1 MTSSLRFR
9 AAIVSIALFLA
20 FIGIWHI
27 ATRGTGAVATM
38 TPEYAKL
45 MGLTATQGK
54 SAMPGPL
61 DVGAKLWEHLKRP
74 FYDNGPNDKGLGIQ
88 LGYSIARVGLGYL
101 LAVIV
106 AIPLGFLIGM
116 SPLINKALDPFI
128 QILKPISPL
137 AWMPLA
143 LYTIKDS
150 GLSAIFVIFICSVW
164 PMLLNT
170 AFGVAAVRKEWIN
183 VARTLE
189 VGTVRR
195 AFTVI
200 LPAAAPTILTGMRI
214 SIGIAWLV
222 IVAAEMLVGGT
233 GIGYFVWNEWNNLSI
248 TNVIIAILLIGVVGM
263 LLDQILAPLHAGM
276 HGARSPGDRIAA
288 MTDKFISIEGHRTS
302 AIPGADGGEIAV
314 FENLWLSMARGEFG
328 CVIGHSGC
336 GKTTVLNILAGL
348 DEPSEGAVI
357 VDGQAIEGTSLDRAV
372 IFQSHAL
379 LPWRTVLGNVAYAVT
394 SKWRDWDRARV
405 KAHAQTFIDLVGLT
419 GAEHKR
425 PSELV
430 RRHEAARRHCARAL
444 DHAEDHADG
453 RAVLGARRADARH
466 AAGRGAPHLS
476 GDRADRVHDHPRRR

>member
-1 MTSSLRFR
+1 MNASLRLR

-38 TPEYAKL
+38 TPEYARL
-45 MGLTATQGK
+45 MGLTATAGK

-61 DVGAKLWEHLKRP
+61 DVGAKLWEHLKQP

-88 LGYSIARVGLGYL
+88 LGYSIARVALGYF
-101 LAVIV
+101 LAVLV

-248 TNVIIAILLIGVVGM
+248 TNVIIAILTIGVVGM
-263 LLDQILAPLHAGM
+263 LLDQILARFTRM
-276 HGARSPGDRIAA
+276 
-288 MTDKFISIEGHRTS
+288 
-302 AIPGADGGEIAV
+302 
-314 FENLWLSMARGEFG
+314 
-328 CVIGHSGC
+328 
-336 GKTTVLNILAGL
+336 
-348 DEPSEGAVI
+348 
-357 VDGQAIEGTSLDRAV
+357 
-372 IFQSHAL
+372 
-379 LPWRTVLGNVAYAVT
+379 VT
-394 SKWRDWDRARV
+394 
-405 KAHAQTFIDLVGLT
+405 FP
-419 GAEHKR
+419 E
-425 PSELV
+425 
-430 RRHEAARRHCARAL
+430 
-444 DHAEDHADG
+444 
-453 RAVLGARRADARH
+453 
-466 AAGRGAPHLS
+466 
-476 GDRADRVHDHPRRR
+476 